1 MKNKRGKSRK
11 QLQSGKQD
19 PREFGYIYCFGIH
32 EAVNVYII
40 KRKIKI

>member
-1 MKNKRGKSRK
+1 MNNKRGKSRR
-11 QLQSGKQD
+11 QLQSWQQD

-32 EAVNVYII
+32 EVVNVYIN